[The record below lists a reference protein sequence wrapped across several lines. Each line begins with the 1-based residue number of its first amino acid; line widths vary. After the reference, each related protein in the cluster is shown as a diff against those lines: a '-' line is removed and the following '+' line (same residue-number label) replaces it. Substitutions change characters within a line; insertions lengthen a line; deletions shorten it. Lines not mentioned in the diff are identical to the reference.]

1 MEAVRIMFVSA
12 ALSVAACGAPS
23 FAQPSGVAG
32 YDLIEIKPLEG
43 HLTTGAKALDDYA
56 RVLARSSTAPS
67 TPIVWINGQ
76 TLIVP
81 PPPGYGIVLPGDIG
95 SGGVL
100 VGTAYEDPG
109 AGIHAAAWSANGSI
123 RILDLLPGTTSST
136 ARSVDSQ
143 PWPSALSGGDCGGA
157 ITYAATW
164 RGVSVTQ
171 IGPSRSGANAVNNL
185 GHAVGASY
193 NELYRVSRPTLWRDG
208 QTIDIG
214 GEPYD
219 QDGTATGVNDWT
231 EAVGNLPDL
240 RRPFRWFN
248 GHTVLLPRLASCNSM
263 GRAWAVN
270 DFGLIVGQDAEV
282 TCERFHA
289 MIWERLTPR
298 AQVPPEYAV
307 FDLNDYIPRYQDTEL
322 SDAKDI
328 NNAGQIAAY
337 GEFPNRQGRGYL
349 VTPYLF
355 EMSDPVPGR
364 AGTVNTITVTGLQ
377 PNQRVHLVW
386 GTQEGAQK
394 VRAAC
399 PGGTLLIR
407 DPIALPAVRAD
418 VNGVATITVN
428 VPLIARGRTVRLQAV
443 APVECQISHT
453 VTWTFE

>member
-1 MEAVRIMFVSA
+1 MRRVRMIFGAA
-12 ALSVAACGAPS
+12 ALWAVLGGPTAL
-23 FAQPSGVAG
+23 AQPSGVAG
-32 YDLIEIKPLEG
+32 YDVIEIRPLEG
-43 HLTTGAKALDDYA
+43 HSTTGPVAVDDLS
-56 RVLARSSTAPS
+56 RILARSNT
-67 TPIVWINGQ
+67 TPGERIVWVNGE
-76 TLIVP
+76 TFVVP
-81 PPPGYGIVLPGDIG
+81 HVPGYGVFQCNDIG
-95 SGGVL
+95 SGGVV
-100 VGTAYEDPG
+100 VGRASPLQGLSHRAVAWTASG
-109 AGIHAAAWSANGSI
+109 GIHL
-123 RILDLLPGTTSST
+123 LDPIPGTDSNT
-136 ARSVDSQ
+136 ARSIDMR
-143 PWPSALSGGDCGGA
+143 PWPNSGIAGDCGVT
-157 ITYAATW
+157 INYATIW
-164 RGVSVTQ
+164 RGTAATQ
-171 IGPSRSGANAVNNL
+171 IGGARSGANAINNL
-185 GHAVGASY
+185 GHAVGAGR
-193 NELYRVSRPTLWRDG
+193 NQLGVSRPTLWRDG

-248 GHTVLLPRLASCNSM
+248 GHTVLLPKLYPCNTV
-263 GRAWAVN
+263 GQAWAVN
-270 DFGLIVGQDAEV
+270 NAGLIAGQDARRDCGGSV
-282 TCERFHA
+282 A

-307 FDLNDYIPRYQDTEL
+307 FDLNNHIPRHPDVEL
-322 SDAKDI
+322 LDAKDI
-328 NNAGQIAAY
+328 NDAGQMAVF
-337 GEFPNRQGRGYL
+337 GEYTDGRERGLL

-386 GTQEGAQK
+386 GTSEGAQK

-443 APVECQISHT
+443 APIECQISHT